1 MPRLRGRSHFGAA
14 KARCSAAGLHFHTIL
29 AGFNAPLEFLTG
41 FTAEV
46 ENFVK
51 YITLIMSKSKH
62 PQFRDGCG
70 LKEGEMDGVAEI
82 RKVLCY
88 EWQKMSSYLV
98 NIRNVNKNSFSIL
111 MS

>member
-1 MPRLRGRSHFGAA
+1 
-14 KARCSAAGLHFHTIL
+14 
-29 AGFNAPLEFLTG
+29 
-41 FTAEV
+41 
-46 ENFVK
+46 
-51 YITLIMSKSKH
+51 MSKWKH
-62 PQFRDGCG
+62 PCRIIGIEAQPLPHETEGLPQFRDGSG

-98 NIRNVNKNSFSIL
+98 NIQNLNKNSFSIL